1 MFALATR
8 SAFKAPRSLAVRGFS
23 VSTIQ
28 QKDVVSDLYIKELK
42 AYKPTASASAD
53 ESQVKDLK
61 LPAAPQVPQVDED
74 LSAQLAA
81 YDAEP
86 EEVAH

>member
-1 MFALATR
+1 
-8 SAFKAPRSLAVRGFS
+8 
-23 VSTIQ
+23 
-28 QKDVVSDLYIKELK
+28 
-42 AYKPTASASAD
+42 
-53 ESQVKDLK
+53 VKDLK